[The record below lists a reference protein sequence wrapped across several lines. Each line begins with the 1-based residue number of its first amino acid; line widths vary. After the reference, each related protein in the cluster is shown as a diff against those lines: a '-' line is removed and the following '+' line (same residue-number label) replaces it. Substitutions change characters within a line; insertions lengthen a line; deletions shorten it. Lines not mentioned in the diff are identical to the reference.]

1 MGKII
6 FYRLKIH
13 LSGANFLVLLLVFS
27 CFITKFNFVNHNIN
41 FFGYIDD
48 IITFNCDNFEN
59 ISLSVYPKELVLK
72 NNTFTNFSSFLHLKI
87 NFATDNWLIS
97 IYDKTSDFNIKINS

>member
-1 MGKII
+1 M
-6 FYRLKIH
+6 
-13 LSGANFLVLLLVFS
+13 LLLVFS
-27 CFITKFNFVNHNIN
+27 CFIKKFNFVKHNII

-48 IITFNCDNFEN
+48 IVTFDCDNFEN
-59 ISLSVYPKELVLK
+59 SSLSVYPKKLILK
-72 NNTFTNFSSFLHLKI
+72 NTTSTNFSSFLHLKI